1 MATIEDLNNAYT
13 KENNFLS
20 KLTAPGGLKDKIE
33 QFQQDLD
40 LNIKDFKVKEAEMQY
55 ALSRNDKTTA
65 DALKKDLEILSKDIL
80 ALRGK
85 LEKAS
90 SFLANQQKV
99 VDEKFADL
107 SKDPEVKQKLD
118 SILYKKYD
126 RKKKQELDKKQ
137 QLETIKLIVDSH
149 PNVQKWLK
157 GIDGYEKSI
166 RKCDKVIEK
175 YKSVPP
181 VTPDEQKELADA
193 TSEKTASTKSLADR
207 RSDLV
212 NFFEKNYPQ
221 IDKKILESLHS
232 YGNISKQILGCEK
245 SINNYDKAM
254 NSLSV
259 AKGPNPLQPTAP
271 KSTPPVPVEK
281 PSWFRH
287 PIQRLKYQI
296 YEIKSRRNPDPAP
309 APTPAPTQKS
319 DFLNDVKLSKDEYNS
334 EIVQKYINE
343 QYEENLHNAAR
354 QKDSDPNVR

>member
-1 MATIEDLNNAYT
+1 MATIKDLNNAYSN
-13 KENNFLS
+13 ENNFLS

-55 ALSRNDKTTA
+55 ALSRNDNTTA

-80 ALRGK
+80 SLRGK

-90 SFLANQQKV
+90 NFLANQQKV

-126 RKKKQELDKKQ
+126 RKKKQELDRKQ

-166 RKCDKVIEK
+166 RKCDKVIDK
-175 YKSVPP
+175 YKAIPP
-181 VTPDEQKELADA
+181 STPEEQKELDDA
-193 TSEKTASTKSLADR
+193 IDEKSVSTQSLSDR
-207 RSDLV
+207 RSDLED
-212 NFFEKNYPQ
+212 FFAKNHPE
-221 IDKKILESLHS
+221 IDKKILKNIHS
-232 YGNISKQILGCEK
+232 YGNISKQIAGCDK

-254 NSLSV
+254 DYLSV
-259 AKGPNPLQPTAP
+259 AKDSNPIQPAAPSPTA
-271 KSTPPVPVEK
+271 PVPVEK

-296 YEIKSRRNPDPAP
+296 NEIKARKNPTPT
-309 APTPAPTQKS
+309 PTPAQKS
-319 DFLNDVKLSKDEYNS
+319 NFLDDVKLSKDEYNS
-334 EIVQKYINE
+334 EIVQKYLNE
-343 QYEENLHNAAR
+343 QYKENLHKAAR
-354 QKDSDPNVR
+354 QKDADPNIR

>member
-1 MATIEDLNNAYT
+1 MATIKDLNNAYS
-13 KENNFLS
+13 KENTFLS

-99 VDEKFADL
+99 VDEKFDDL

-126 RKKKQELDKKQ
+126 RKKKQEFDKKQ
-137 QLETIKLIVDSH
+137 QLETIKQIVDTH
-149 PNVQKWLK
+149 PTVKSWLK
-157 GIDGYEKSI
+157 GIEGYEKSI

-175 YKSVPP
+175 YKSIPP
-181 VTPDEQKELADA
+181 TTPDEQKELADA
-193 TSEKTASTKSLADR
+193 TSEKTASTNSLADR

-212 NFFEKNYPQ
+212 DYFAKNYPK
-221 IDKKILESLHS
+221 IDKKLLENIHS

-245 SINNYDKAM
+245 SINNYNKAM
-254 NSLSV
+254 DSLSV
-259 AKGPNPLQPTAP
+259 TKDPGTITPNH
-271 KSTPPVPVEK
+271 TPSGSLPATVEK

-287 PIQRLKYQI
+287 PIKRLKYQI
-296 YEIKSRRNPDPAP
+296 NEKKARNNPEPAP
-309 APTPAPTQKS
+309 PAPSRKS
-319 DFLNDVKLSKDEYNS
+319 DFLDDIKLSKDEYNS
-334 EIVQKYINE
+334 EIVQKYLNE
-343 QYEENLHNAAR
+343 QYKENLHNAAR